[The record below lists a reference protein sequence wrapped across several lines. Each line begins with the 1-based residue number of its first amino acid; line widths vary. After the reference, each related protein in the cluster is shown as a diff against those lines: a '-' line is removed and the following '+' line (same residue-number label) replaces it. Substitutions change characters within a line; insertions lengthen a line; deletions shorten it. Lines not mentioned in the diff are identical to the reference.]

1 MHTNRES
8 PVADH
13 HKDPK
18 KPDAGAVLACVAG
31 SGRAAQP
38 GVPHRPLRG
47 QNLGLLCG
55 GDGRAQN
62 IEAFRDAA
70 AELGAH
76 VAIIR
81 SDLTSASTTQT
92 IGETARL
99 LSRLYDA
106 VECDGLP
113 EAVVDELAR
122 VATIPVSSGHIA
134 LAEQVDML
142 AHQLEGPDAWEQKR
156 RSLLQALVM
165 QSVCRP

>member
-1 MHTNRES
+1 MHTNRKS

-13 HKDPK
+13 HTRPQHPDP
-18 KPDAGAVLACVAG
+18 GAVLACAAG
-31 SGRAAQP
+31 LRRNALP

-47 QNLGLLCG
+47 QNLGLLCSG
-55 GDGRAQN
+55 GQTQA

-70 AELGAH
+70 TDLGAN
-76 VAIIR
+76 VAVIR
-81 SDLTSASTTQT
+81 SDLASASTTQT

-134 LAEQVDML
+134 LAEQADSLAILLDGVDP
-142 AHQLEGPDAWEQKR
+142 LEHKR
-156 RSLLQALVM
+156 FSVLQALVM
-165 QSVCRP
+165 QSVR